1 MDRQSLT
8 GMVLFFGN
16 SPIFWSAKKQGT
28 VSRSSTKAE
37 YRALA
42 STTAELYWIRM
53 ILHDFG
59 LFLPHPPV
67 LWCDNVSALA
77 IATNPVFHARTKHIE
92 VDYHFVREK
101 VLKRDVMLKFISTH
115 DQLADLFTK
124 SLPSPRFN
132 WLTSK
137 LMWKFP
143 IRLRGDES
151 HSNTG
156 STGYPK
162 HSNHEEEEGTPTANF
177 IKTLLYRRLGKH
189 KGKVKQNIT
198 VSH

>member
-1 MDRQSLT
+1 ML
-8 GMVLFFGN
+8 
-16 SPIFWSAKKQGT
+16 
-28 VSRSSTKAE
+28 
-37 YRALA
+37 
-42 STTAELYWIRM
+42 
-53 ILHDFG
+53 LHDLG
-59 LFLPHPPV
+59 LFLPHPPL

-101 VLKRDVMLKFISTH
+101 VLRRDVMLKFISTH

-124 SLPSPRFN
+124 GLPSPRFN

-151 HSNTG
+151 HNSIG
-156 STGYPK
+156 SPA
-162 HSNHEEEEGTPTANF
+162 HSNHEEEEETPTATS
-177 IKTLLYRRLGKH
+177 IKTLSCMRLGKH
-189 KGKVKQNIT
+189 KGKLKQNVT